1 MKQLPRSRMSMVGDS
16 FSVPTTS
23 ILAAAPPRIMSAAAP
38 SAYPNPAHPAE
49 MSNPRTPLAPSADA
63 TIGAA
68 GGVCRKWVLVVT
80 ITPSISAASSA
91 AIDNARR
98 QASVAMDA
106 ADSSSAANRRDLIPV
121 RE

>member
-1 MKQLPRSRMSMVGDS
+1 MSIVGDS

-23 ILAAAPPRIMSAAAP
+23 IVAAPPPRIMSAAAP

-49 MSNPRTPLAPSADA
+49 RSNPSMPLAPSDAA

-80 ITPSISAASSA
+80 ITPSMSAADRPAFDS
-91 AIDNARR
+91 ARR
-98 QASVAMDA
+98 QASVAMEA
-106 ADSSSAANRRDLIPV
+106 ADSSSAANRRVLMPV
-121 RE
+121 RV